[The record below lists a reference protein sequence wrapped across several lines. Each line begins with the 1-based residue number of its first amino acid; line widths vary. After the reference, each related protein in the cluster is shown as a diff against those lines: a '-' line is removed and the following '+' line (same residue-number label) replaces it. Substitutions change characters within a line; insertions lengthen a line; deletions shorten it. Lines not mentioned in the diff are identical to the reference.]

1 MNNEESLTVTK
12 PRLYEMDYTQPKHAI
27 SLTNSTT
34 HDTHISLPL
43 SSLFTPPCSTRRRR
57 STSRPKR
64 NTVFPHPT
72 LAKPS
77 SFSSPSSCSH
87 SDRGPCSISRVS
99 STPAS
104 TPSSSFASSCAPS
117 RASSSCVFLPPLR
130 SPLVLS
136 FTDRKYSLHSVFFYW
151 KSVLVCGVIKAAQL
165 YLWITALASCGP
177 VICVLFEQSPKVLF
191 VLVGLVANTYANNRP
206 SFLLPPL

>member
-27 SLTNSTT
+27 SRTNSTT

-64 NTVFPHPT
+64 NTAYPHPT
-72 LAKPS
+72 LAN
-77 SFSSPSSCSH
+77 